1 MLKLPLPMLTF
12 VLLRVFLIFL
22 LVAANAF
29 FAAAEFSLVSIRE
42 TRILQL
48 IEARRIGARTVL
60 RLHQSLDDVVNGV
73 QFGITL
79 TSLTLGWVGEP
90 ILAHLIE
97 AGLGH
102 VPHSRLSVHALAI
115 GLAFA
120 LITYFHVLLGE
131 LVPKTVALQQA
142 ERVALAVAAPME
154 VFLTLA
160 HPFMFFTRRSA
171 GVVLRM
177 FGSRGLREGAVHS
190 PDELKLIVTA
200 SRRFGQIPEFQ
211 EDMIHRV
218 LELDSLTAREV
229 MVPRPDIFSLPAS
242 LLLEEALKRVSE
254 EHHSRIPV
262 YDPQR
267 GPEQIVGVLYA
278 RDLMRWMRLKVSL
291 PPGHSSAARLGQMTV
306 SRIMRSVLVVPETK
320 VLAELLVEFEE
331 RKRHLAVVVDEFGS
345 TAGVITVEDIVA
357 QVVGEIKD
365 EFDSLSDDD
374 PELNASGSLVLD
386 GATSVRDLESDYDV
400 ALPRDEGFETLAGFV
415 MAHLQR
421 IPQSGDS
428 FEFESRRFTVEQME
442 AYRIAKV
449 KIEKV
454 EAAPEAPA
462 LTA

>member
-1 MLKLPLPMLTF
+1 MLTF
-12 VLLRVFLIFL
+12 VLLRVFLILL

-90 ILAHLIE
+90 ILARLIE
-97 AGLGH
+97 ASLVH

-115 GLAFA
+115 GLAFS
-120 LITYFHVLLGE
+120 LITYFHVLFGE

-142 ERVALAVAAPME
+142 ERVALAVAGPMD

-160 HPFMFFTRRSA
+160 RPFLFFTRRSA
-171 GVVLRM
+171 GVVLRL
-177 FGSRGLREGAVHS
+177 FGSREAREGAVHS

-218 LELDSLTAREV
+218 LELDNLTAREI
-229 MVPRPDIFSLPAS
+229 MVPRPDIFSLPAN

-291 PPGHSSAARLGQMTV
+291 PPGHSAGARLAQMTV
-306 SRIMRSVLVVPETK
+306 SRIMRNVLVVPETK
-320 VLAELLVEFEE
+320 VLSELLVEFEE

-357 QVVGEIKD
+357 QVVGEIQD
-365 EFDSLSDDD
+365 EFDIADEPDL
-374 PELNASGSLVLD
+374 EETGLLILD
-386 GATSVRDLESDYDV
+386 GATSVRELESEYEV

-415 MAHLQR
+415 MAQLQR
-421 IPQSGDS
+421 IPHAGDS
-428 FEFESRRFTVEQME
+428 VVFDGRRFVVEQME

-449 KIEKV
+449 KIEKIEPAPV
-454 EAAPEAPA
+454 PAAV
-462 LTA
+462 TT

>member
-1 MLKLPLPMLTF
+1 MLTY
-12 VLLRVFLIFL
+12 VLLRVFLIFF
-22 LVAANAF
+22 LVAMNAF

-60 RLHQSLDDVVNGV
+60 RLHQQLDNVVNGV

-90 ILAHLIE
+90 ILARLIE
-97 AGLGH
+97 IPLAN

-115 GLAFA
+115 GLSFAF
-120 LITYFHVLLGE
+120 ITYFHVLLGE

-142 ERVALAVAAPME
+142 ERVALAVAAPMD

-160 HPFMFFTRRSA
+160 RPFLFFTRRSA
-171 GVVLRM
+171 GVVLRL
-177 FGSRGLREGAVHS
+177 FGARGVHGEGAVHS

-229 MVPRPDIFSLPAS
+229 MVPRPDIFSLPANW
-242 LLLEEALKRVSE
+242 LLEDALKRVSE
-254 EHHSRIPV
+254 EQHSRIPV

-267 GPEQIVGVLYA
+267 GPEHIVGVLYA

-291 PPGHSSAARLGQMTV
+291 PPGHSSAQRLGQMTV
-306 SRIMRSVLVVPETK
+306 SRIMRNVLVVPETK

-365 EFDSLSDDD
+365 EFDTLQEDS
-374 PELNASGSLVLD
+374 ELETNGTMVLD
-386 GATSVRDLESDYDV
+386 GKTSVRELESDYEV
-400 ALPRDEGFETLAGFV
+400 VLPRDEGFETLAGFV
-415 MAHLQR
+415 MAKLQR
-421 IPQSGDS
+421 IPQPGDNV
-428 FEFESRRFTVEQME
+428 EFEGHRYSVEQME

-449 KIEKV
+449 KV
-454 EAAPEAPA
+454 ERVEPA
-462 LTA
+462 EPPVLTA

>member
-1 MLKLPLPMLTF
+1 M
-12 VLLRVFLIFL
+12 
-22 LVAANAF
+22 
-29 FAAAEFSLVSIRE
+29 
-42 TRILQL
+42 
-48 IEARRIGARTVL
+48 
-60 RLHQSLDDVVNGV
+60 D
-73 QFGITL
+73 
-79 TSLTLGWVGEP
+79 
-90 ILAHLIE
+90 
-97 AGLGH
+97 
-102 VPHSRLSVHALAI
+102 
-115 GLAFA
+115 
-120 LITYFHVLLGE
+120 
-131 LVPKTVALQQA
+131 
-142 ERVALAVAAPME
+142 

-160 HPFMFFTRRSA
+160 RPFLFFTRRSA
-171 GVVLRM
+171 RVVLRA
-177 FGSRGLREGAVHS
+177 FGARGAREGTVHS

-229 MVPRPDIFSLPAS
+229 MVPRPDIFSLPAN

-267 GPEQIVGVLYA
+267 GPEHIVGVLYA

-291 PPGHSSAARLGQMTV
+291 PSGPSAGARLAQMTV
-306 SRIMRSVLVVPETK
+306 SRIMRNVLVVPETK
-320 VLAELLVEFEE
+320 VLSELLLEFEE

-365 EFDSLSDDD
+365 EFDNLSDE
-374 PELNASGSLVLD
+374 PELETSGSLVLD
-386 GATSVRDLESDYDV
+386 GATSVRDLEADYEV

-421 IPQSGDS
+421 IPQPGDS
-428 FEFESRRFTVEQME
+428 FEFQGHRFTVEQME

-449 KIEKV
+449 KV
-454 EAAPEAPA
+454 EQLEPAPTTVLPGG
-462 LTA
+462 

>member
-1 MLKLPLPMLTF
+1 MLTY
-12 VLLRVFLIFL
+12 VLLRVFLIFF
-22 LVAANAF
+22 LVAMNAF

-60 RLHQSLDDVVNGV
+60 RLHQQLDNVVNGV

-90 ILAHLIE
+90 ILARLIE
-97 AGLGH
+97 IPLAN

-115 GLAFA
+115 GLSFAF
-120 LITYFHVLLGE
+120 ITYFHVLLGE

-142 ERVALAVAAPME
+142 ERVALAVAAPMD

-160 HPFMFFTRRSA
+160 RPFLFFTRRSA
-171 GVVLRM
+171 GVVLRL
-177 FGSRGLREGAVHS
+177 FGARGVHGEGAVHS

-229 MVPRPDIFSLPAS
+229 MVPRPDIFSLPANW
-242 LLLEEALKRVSE
+242 LLEDALKRVSE
-254 EHHSRIPV
+254 EQHSRIPV

-267 GPEQIVGVLYA
+267 GPEHIVGVLYA

-291 PPGHSSAARLGQMTV
+291 PPGHSSAQRLGQMTV
-306 SRIMRSVLVVPETK
+306 SRIMRNVLVVPETK

-365 EFDSLSDDD
+365 EFDTLQED
-374 PELNASGSLVLD
+374 PELETNGTMVLD
-386 GATSVRDLESDYDV
+386 GKTSVRELESDYEV
-400 ALPRDEGFETLAGFV
+400 VLPRDEGFETLAGFV
-415 MAHLQR
+415 MAKLQR
-421 IPQSGDS
+421 IPQPGDS
-428 FEFESRRFTVEQME
+428 VEFEGHRYSVEQME

-449 KIEKV
+449 KV
-454 EAAPEAPA
+454 ERVEPA
-462 LTA
+462 EPPVLTA